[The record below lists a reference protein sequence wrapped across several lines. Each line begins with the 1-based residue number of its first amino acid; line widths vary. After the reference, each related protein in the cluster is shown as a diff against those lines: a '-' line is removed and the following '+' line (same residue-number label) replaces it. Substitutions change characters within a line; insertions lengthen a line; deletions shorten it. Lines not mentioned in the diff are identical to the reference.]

1 MNKLIFS
8 FFAALSA
15 LFSTTLFAQE
25 EHAIAVVAHRGFW
38 NCEEAG
44 FARNSIAA
52 LRCAQEAG
60 FWGSEFDVNMTADE
74 VVLVFHDATIGG
86 KRINEYP
93 AEEFKD
99 FRLENGEPIPTLDQY
114 LEQAE
119 KHPETVLVFEIK
131 KHMTPEME
139 CRAVDICIDKLKA
152 HNLFDPSKVIFISFS
167 INICKYLTKF
177 ASDFN
182 IQYLDSDCRT
192 AELGKMGINAID
204 TYQGKFHSDPSWIR
218 EARSNNM
225 LVNIW
230 TVDREK
236 DIRKAIGYKVDYITT
251 NYPVLTRN
259 ILSELGVGERPGSI
273 MGL

>member
-1 MNKLIFS
+1 MNKLILI

-15 LFSTTLFAQE
+15 LCPAILSAQDG
-25 EHAIAVVAHRGFW
+25 HSIAVVAHRGFW

-52 LRCAQEAG
+52 LKCAQEAG

-74 VVLVFHDATIGG
+74 VVFVFHDGSING

-114 LEQAE
+114 LDQAE
-119 KHPETVLVFEIK
+119 KHPETVLVLEIK

-139 CRAVDICIDKLKA
+139 CRAVDVCIEKLKA
-152 HNLFDPSKVIFISFS
+152 HNFFDPAKVVFISFS
-167 INICKYLTKF
+167 INICKYLTKV

-182 IQYLDSDCRT
+182 IQYLDTDFRP
-192 AELGKMGINAID
+192 AELVKMGINAID
-204 TYQGKFHSDPSWIR
+204 TYQGKFHSDSSWIK

-230 TVDREK
+230 TVDRER
-236 DIRKAIGYKVDYITT
+236 DIRRAIGYKVDYITT
-251 NYPVLTRN
+251 NFPVLTRN
-259 ILSELGVGERPGSI
+259 LLSELGVDERLGSI